1 MNLDTATLLQVLILS
16 VGIYLLLAFLRST
29 RGSGLVRGLGLGLIV
44 GVYGLWGIS
53 DAMEWFELKLVIQG
67 FLGFIFVIL
76 AIVFQPELRRGI
88 VSLGGNPLLGKLLR
102 TQHKDVIDEVVASAV
117 TMAKKK
123 QGALIAFERKT
134 PLDTYIE
141 GGVKLDAEANRYL
154 LDSLFHH
161 GNVLHDGA
169 VVVRRDRVVA
179 AACLFPLTENIEI
192 SKSTGTRHRAA
203 LGLTEET
210 DAVTITVS
218 EETGQISIFKGGK
231 MDRGIKRGEVEA
243 LLQKRLGMT
252 DPGDGVDSLEERQAQ
267 RPSFL
272 TSMVTEHLGQKFAAV
287 VLASLVFYGAHQD
300 LRFSKDNKLRIVTS
314 IGEPSLARPGEL
326 ILVLEPGWELG
337 SAPET
342 CSVRFEGT
350 RDQLD
355 PLGQAGG
362 IVRVKAGQRE
372 LKMEEVE
379 WFPPLDPGV
388 DPYWRDGL
396 DVPIS
401 VVGLGEVEVTLEPEM
416 LTINTDSLDPRYEAR
431 QDQLQF
437 HPGVVHVRGP
447 QSLLEGLDLRFADV
461 VLGLGDTYDV
471 DRTIALAKD
480 LDGLVIVE
488 QVRLEFP
495 VVLREESLG
504 KVRLPITLQQ
514 FDRSEGEHL
523 YLAPNSEAVFEIY
536 ARGLFSEETS
546 EDARI
551 GVRTFVQEQLRTFV
565 IVDDL
570 PPGTSTGKVDHHGL
584 ANWREGLGEL
594 IDEVPADAE
603 LRVVLVS
610 DAEITL
616 EKRENE

>member
-88 VSLGGNPLLGKLLR
+88 VSLGDNPLLGKLLR
-102 TQHKDVIDEVVASAV
+102 TQHKDVIDEVVAATV

-169 VVVRRDRVVA
+169 VIVRRDRVVA
-179 AACLFPLTENIEI
+179 AASLFPLTENIEI

-210 DAVTITVS
+210 DAVTIAVS

-243 LLQKRLGMT
+243 LLIKRLEMAESGE
-252 DPGDGVDSLEERQAQ
+252 GDDTPEERHSQ

-272 TSMVTEHLGQKFAAV
+272 TSLVTEHLGQKFAALI
-287 VLASLVFYGAHQD
+287 LASLVFYGAHQD

-314 IGEPSLARPGEL
+314 IGEPSLPRPGEL
-326 ILVLEPGWELG
+326 ILVLEPGWELN

-362 IVRVKAGQRE
+362 IVRVKAGQRK
-372 LKMEEVE
+372 LKMEEVD

-396 DVPIS
+396 DVPIR
-401 VVGLGEVEVTLEPEM
+401 VVGLGEVEVVLTPEM

-437 HPGVVHVRGP
+437 HPGVVHVRGS
-447 QSLLEGLDLRFADV
+447 QSLLEGLELRFAEV
-461 VLGLGDTYDV
+461 VLGLGDTYDM

-480 LDGLVIVE
+480 LHGLEIVE

-504 KVRLPITLQQ
+504 KVHLPITLQQ
-514 FDRSEGEHL
+514 FDRSGGEHL

-536 ARGLFSEETS
+536 ARGLFSGEGR
-546 EDARI
+546 EDAQI
-551 GVRTFVQEQLRTFV
+551 GVRTFVQEQLRAFV

-570 PPGTSTGKVDHHGL
+570 PSGTSTGKVDHHGL

-594 IDEVPADAE
+594 IDELPADAE
-603 LRVVLVS
+603 LRVELVS